1 MNETAQTTIPYYAH
15 EAAIARLERINKRFW
30 LLIIGLIMALILT
43 NGGWIYYE
51 SQFIDEVVT
60 VESNT
65 DSGGTAIANASGEVI
80 YNGNS
85 ESDG

>member
-1 MNETAQTTIPYYAH
+1 MDNNQLTIPYYVH

-30 LLIIGLIMALILT
+30 ILIIGLILALLVT
-43 NGGWIYYE
+43 NGAWIYYE
-51 SQFIDEVVT
+51 SQFMDEVVT

-80 YNGNS
+80 FNGNS
-85 ESDG
+85 EGND